1 MADPIQDRVAAAK
14 TRGMP
19 LLPPGPALRSPTDA
33 ALGAGGPED
42 GAWVFWAVLLL
53 PSLAL
58 LVGVSVRRVGR
69 DELVLVVRRGK
80 VARSRAAGVATRL
93 PGLERFVRVP
103 THRQVLPLVVRART
117 RDGIEVLA
125 LADLTLAVTDVPAG
139 APYVEP
145 AAAAARVAEGVLAE
159 AVTGFSVDTL
169 VGALGDLEAGLPDV
183 ITRKLTSGSRVT
195 GLQVTEIE
203 AQLTP
208 RLARSLGEIDHEAD
222 RGADRGADH
231 GIAERRDRETEAR
244 P

>member
-1 MADPIQDRVAAAK
+1 
-14 TRGMP
+14 MP
-19 LLPPGPALRSPTDA
+19 VLPPAPALRTPTDA

-42 GAWVFWAVLLL
+42 GTWVFWAVILL

-103 THRQVLPLVVRART
+103 THRQVLPLVVRGRT

-125 LADLTLAVTDVPAG
+125 LVDLTLAVEGVPDG
-139 APYVEP
+139 TPYVDP
-145 AAAAARVAEGVLAE
+145 AVTAAGVAEDVLAE
-159 AVTGFSVDTL
+159 AVGGFAVDTL
-169 VGALGDLEAGLPDV
+169 VAALGDLEAGLPDV
-183 ITRKLTSGSRVT
+183 ITRKLTSGSRAT
-195 GLQVTEIE
+195 GLLVTEVE

-208 RLARSLGEIDHEAD
+208 RLARSLGDGRDARHDGRAAD
-222 RGADRGADH
+222 PDPLPHSEPDRAPEPAPGPD
-231 GIAERRDRETEAR
+231 GR